1 MFERPL
7 IPILGAIIVVLC
19 ALGLGYYVSEAP
31 SVPSNPA
38 DPQASETSRPARQSD
53 QNALPGL
60 QQPNR

>member
-7 IPILGAIIVVLC
+7 LPILGAIIIVIC
-19 ALGLGYYVSEAP
+19 GLGLGYYIAGAP
-31 SVPSNPA
+31 SAPSNPP
-38 DPQASETSRPARQSD
+38 DSQGSETSLPARQSD

>member
-7 IPILGAIIVVLC
+7 LPILGAIIVVLC
-19 ALGLGYYVSEAP
+19 ALALAYYISEAP
-31 SVPSNPA
+31 TGPTLSS

-60 QQPNR
+60 EQRNR